1 MFFIHFAPRL
11 WSVKVNNICQLSYL
25 RCMRH
30 ALILFLSGRLTRR
43 LYTTAICKSVALYS
57 ISNTPCSWRD
67 CSGVSKVT
75 LYFCRSVTHFVFRG
89 LQRNVGAHILLQVLF
104 IYDSDIWLWSNLH
117 VLAWVCK
124 AYLLD
129 QCMNYDCPVATT
141 WQPLEPLWL
150 DVVTTDAVCETP
162 ALPSSGMCWP

>member
-104 IYDSDIWLWSNLH
+104 IVNYAKITLGILCYCLLEKFHQIFQLKYMWTAIS
-117 VLAWVCK
+117 LA
-124 AYLLD
+124 L
-129 QCMNYDCPVATT
+129 
-141 WQPLEPLWL
+141 
-150 DVVTTDAVCETP
+150 
-162 ALPSSGMCWP
+162 